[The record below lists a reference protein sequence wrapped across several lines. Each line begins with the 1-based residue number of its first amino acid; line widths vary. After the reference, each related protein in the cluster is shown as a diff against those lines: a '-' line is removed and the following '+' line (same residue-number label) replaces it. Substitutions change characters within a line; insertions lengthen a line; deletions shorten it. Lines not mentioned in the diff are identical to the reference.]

1 MQHLEKQ
8 LKMTTRILL
17 IMLCLLFI
25 NTAGA
30 QGIEF
35 VQEQPFAQILEKAK
49 AEGKLI
55 FMDCFTTWCG
65 PCKRLS
71 AQTFPDPSVGSMFN
85 ERFINVKMDME
96 KGEGPELSARFGV
109 RAYPTLLWID
119 GDGNVKHR
127 AMGYMEPE
135 GLIAQA
141 RTATDQSAEKLTAMK
156 EQYKEGKRDVPFLI
170 EYVDLLQQSGSL
182 TDSFFKEVI
191 SKLSPDDYKNDYCVK
206 TIFNA
211 TNHLLSPGV
220 PLLLNNKS
228 FLNKKLGE
236 DAVKRKFNTIA
247 DKAINDAVIK
257 KDAALF
263 NGAIKFLKEA
273 GSADADKKIANAQ
286 MDYHLRLKNMK
297 EYDKFASAFI
307 KKFGS
312 KNDKA
317 LNDIAWN
324 YYIHIDDAKALEKAK
339 KWAYS
344 AVNMKNTVENNTT
357 YAYLNYKLKQY
368 KEADLACDYALL
380 KAKEEGVNAASAS
393 ALKDLLKKDYL
404 NK

>member
-1 MQHLEKQ
+1 M
-8 LKMTTRILL
+8 
-17 IMLCLLFI
+17 
-25 NTAGA
+25 
-30 QGIEF
+30 
-35 VQEQPFAQILEKAK
+35 
-49 AEGKLI
+49 
-55 FMDCFTTWCG
+55 
-65 PCKRLS
+65 
-71 AQTFPDPSVGSMFN
+71 
-85 ERFINVKMDME
+85 
-96 KGEGPELSARFGV
+96 
-109 RAYPTLLWID
+109 
-119 GDGNVKHR
+119 
-127 AMGYMEPE
+127 
-135 GLIAQA
+135 
-141 RTATDQSAEKLTAMK
+141 
-156 EQYKEGKRDVPFLI
+156 
-170 EYVDLLQQSGSL
+170 
-182 TDSFFKEVI
+182 
-191 SKLSPDDYKNDYCVK
+191 
-206 TIFNA
+206 
-211 TNHLLSPGV
+211 
-220 PLLLNNKS
+220 
-228 FLNKKLGE
+228 
-236 DAVKRKFNTIA
+236 
-247 DKAINDAVIK
+247 
-257 KDAALF
+257 
-263 NGAIKFLKEA
+263 KEA

-317 LNDIAWN
+317 LNEIAWN

>member
-8 LKMTTRILL
+8 LKMNSRILL
-17 IMLCLLFI
+17 IAFVSLFI
-25 NTAGA
+25 VTSNA

-35 VQEQPFAQILEKAK
+35 EQEKPFAQILEKAK

-71 AQTFPDPSVGSMFN
+71 AQTFPDPAVGAMFN
-85 ERFINVKMDME
+85 AQFINVKMDME

-119 GDGNVKHR
+119 GNGNVKHR

-135 GLIAQA
+135 GLLAQA
-141 RTATDQSAEKLTAMK
+141 RTATDQLVEKLAVLK
-156 EQYKEGKRDVPFLI
+156 EQYNSGKRDIPFLV

-182 TDSFFKEVI
+182 TDSFFREFI
-191 SKLSPDDYKNDYCVK
+191 SKLSPEDYKIDNCLKAVY
-206 TIFNA
+206 NA
-211 TNHLLSPGV
+211 TNHLLSPGI
-220 PLLLNNKS
+220 PLLLNNKAY
-228 FLNKKLGE
+228 LTKKMGE
-236 DAVKRKFNTIA
+236 EVVKKKFSSIA

-257 KDAALF
+257 KDEALF
-263 NGAIKFLKEA
+263 NGAIKFLKEV
-273 GSADADKKIANAQ
+273 GSADADKKIAHAR
-286 MDYHLRLKNMK
+286 MDYNLRIKNLK
-297 EYDKFASAFI
+297 EYEKYAGAYL
-307 KKFGS
+307 KKYGA
-312 KNDKA
+312 KDDKA
-317 LNDIAWN
+317 LNDVAWDF
-324 YYIHIDDAKALEKAK
+324 YIHVDDIKALEKAK

-344 AVNMKNTVENNTT
+344 AVNVKNTVDNNTT

-380 KAKEEGVNAASAS
+380 KAKEEGVIAASAS
-393 ALKDLLKKDYL
+393 ALKELLKKDYL
-404 NK
+404 QK